1 MADYSITAVVRRAV
15 YSGSAGRGPYSFSF
29 PVLTE
34 TDLAVYIDGTLKTR
48 TTHWTATISSTDGTG
63 SITFTSAVT
72 APTGSNIITI
82 VGARSIERTTDF
94 VTAGDLLASSLN
106 TELDSQTIFNQQV
119 SEDAGRAIKA
129 PVYDPS
135 TIDMT
140 LPAKATRASKIL
152 GFDAD
157 GEPETD
163 IATTGLSALSAV
175 ASEIAILGTT
185 AAVADMAILGTADV
199 VSDMNT
205 LATADVVA
213 DMNTLASADFVS
225 DLNTL
230 ATSDIVTDMNL
241 LATSANVTAMGLL
254 GTSANVTV
262 MGLLGTSANVT
273 AMGLLGVSGVITN
286 MGLLGV
292 SAVITDMDLLGTSA
306 NVTAMG
312 HLGTSANVTA
322 MGLLG
327 TSAVV
332 EDMGFLGTSA
342 NVTAMGNLGTST
354 VVGHMANLNASGVI
368 TNIANLNATDV
379 ITNIGTVASNVSGVN
394 SFADRYRVASSDP
407 SSSLDEGDLVYN
419 TTTNALKYYNGS
431 AWTSIAVNT
440 DINVKVSSNDSTAGY
455 LNGKLVAGEGIDLTE
470 NSDGSDETL
479 TIAGEDAST
488 SNKGVASFHSDN
500 FSVSSGAVTIK
511 DQGVAL
517 AEIVNVSATDK
528 ILGRSSS
535 GAGTIE
541 EIDCTAAGRAL
552 LDDANASAQRTTLG
566 LAIGSDVQAFDS
578 DTCKLD
584 ATANFGDNIVQR
596 PILKDYGET
605 HNAIGDTGGGSDTID
620 LESGNV
626 VSATVSTG
634 TQTFVF
640 SNPTAS
646 TNCCSFMLILTNG
659 GSQTVNWPGSVDW
672 AGGTAP
678 SLTASGT
685 DILVF
690 TTVNGG
696 TLWHGAVASTDSK

>member
-273 AMGLLGVSGVITN
+273 AMGLLGTSALVTDMDLLGTTANVTAMGLLGVSGVITN

-312 HLGTSANVTA
+312 LLGTSANVTA
-322 MGLLG
+322 M
-327 TSAVV
+327 
-332 EDMGFLGTSA
+332 
-342 NVTAMGNLGTST
+342 ST
-354 VVGHMANLNASGVI
+354 CAD
-368 TNIANLNATDV
+368 NIA
-379 ITNIGTVASNVSGVN
+379 GVN

-690 TTVNGG
+690 TTLNGG
-696 TLWHGAVASTDSK
+696 TLWHGAIASTDSK

>member
-273 AMGLLGVSGVITN
+273 AMGLLGTSAVVTDMELLGTTANVTAMGLLGVSGVITN

-312 HLGTSANVTA
+312 LLGTSANVTA

-327 TSAVV
+327 VSAVIT
-332 EDMGFLGTSA
+332 DMGILGTSA
-342 NVTAMGNLGTST
+342 NVTAMST
-354 VVGHMANLNASGVI
+354 CAD
-368 TNIANLNATDV
+368 NIA
-379 ITNIGTVASNVSGVN
+379 GVN

-646 TNCCSFMLILTNG
+646 TDCCSFMLILTNG

>member
-273 AMGLLGVSGVITN
+273 AMGLLGTSAVVTDMDLLGTTANVTAMGLLGVSGVITN

-312 HLGTSANVTA
+312 LLGTSANVTA
-322 MGLLG
+322 M
-327 TSAVV
+327 
-332 EDMGFLGTSA
+332 
-342 NVTAMGNLGTST
+342 ST
-354 VVGHMANLNASGVI
+354 CAD
-368 TNIANLNATDV
+368 NIA
-379 ITNIGTVASNVSGVN
+379 GVN

>member
-273 AMGLLGVSGVITN
+273 AMGLLGT
-286 MGLLGV
+286 
-292 SAVITDMDLLGTSA
+292 SAVVTDMDLLGTSAVVTDMDLLATSA

-327 TSAVV
+327 TSANVTAMGLLGV
-332 EDMGFLGTSA
+332 SANVTAMGLLGVSAVITDMGILGTSA
-342 NVTAMGNLGTST
+342 NVTAMST
-354 VVGHMANLNASGVI
+354 CAD
-368 TNIANLNATDV
+368 NIA
-379 ITNIGTVASNVSGVN
+379 GVN

-690 TTVNGG
+690 TTLNGG

>member
-273 AMGLLGVSGVITN
+273 AMGLLGTSAVVTDMDLLGTTANVTAMGLLGVSGVITN

-312 HLGTSANVTA
+312 LLGTSANVTA

-327 TSAVV
+327 VSGVIT
-332 EDMGFLGTSA
+332 DMGILGTSA
-342 NVTAMGNLGTST
+342 NVTAMST
-354 VVGHMANLNASGVI
+354 CAD
-368 TNIANLNATDV
+368 NIA
-379 ITNIGTVASNVSGVN
+379 GVN

>member
-273 AMGLLGVSGVITN
+273 AMGLLGTSAVVTDMDLLGTTANVTAMGLLGVSGVITN

-292 SAVITDMDLLGTSA
+292 SAVITDMGILGTSA
-306 NVTAMG
+306 NVTAM
-312 HLGTSANVTA
+312 
-322 MGLLG
+322 
-327 TSAVV
+327 
-332 EDMGFLGTSA
+332 
-342 NVTAMGNLGTST
+342 ST
-354 VVGHMANLNASGVI
+354 CAD
-368 TNIANLNATDV
+368 NIA
-379 ITNIGTVASNVSGVN
+379 GVN

>member
-273 AMGLLGVSGVITN
+273 AMGLLGTSAVVTDMDLLGTTANVTAMGLLGVSGVITN

-312 HLGTSANVTA
+312 LLGTSANVTA

-327 TSAVV
+327 VSAVIT
-332 EDMGFLGTSA
+332 DMGILGTSA
-342 NVTAMGNLGTST
+342 NVTAMST
-354 VVGHMANLNASGVI
+354 CAD
-368 TNIANLNATDV
+368 NIA
-379 ITNIGTVASNVSGVN
+379 GVN

>member
-273 AMGLLGVSGVITN
+273 AMGLLGT
-286 MGLLGV
+286 
-292 SAVITDMDLLGTSA
+292 SAVVTDMDLLGTSAVVTDMDLLATSA

-327 TSAVV
+327 TSANVTAMGLLGV
-332 EDMGFLGTSA
+332 SANVTAMGLLGVSAVITDMGILGTSA
-342 NVTAMGNLGTST
+342 NVTAMST
-354 VVGHMANLNASGVI
+354 CAD
-368 TNIANLNATDV
+368 NIA
-379 ITNIGTVASNVSGVN
+379 GVN

-690 TTVNGG
+690 TTLNGG
-696 TLWHGAVASTDSK
+696 TLWHGAIASTDSK

>member
-273 AMGLLGVSGVITN
+273 AMGLLGT
-286 MGLLGV
+286 
-292 SAVITDMDLLGTSA
+292 SAVVTDMDLLATSA

-327 TSAVV
+327 TSANVTAMGLLGV
-332 EDMGFLGTSA
+332 SANVTAMGLLGVSAVITDMGILGTSA
-342 NVTAMGNLGTST
+342 NVTAMST
-354 VVGHMANLNASGVI
+354 CAD
-368 TNIANLNATDV
+368 NIA
-379 ITNIGTVASNVSGVN
+379 GVN